1 VTCRFFHRIYKE
13 HERRIRGFLEPEPC
27 ILFKNN
33 RGNRTKIFPVLDLVQ
48 SSLHSGI
55 EGRGEYRT
63 TSQGPGSKLHP
74 PLKPTNN
81 FIVGKQTRCLNAH
94 IIHLPI
100 GNLCPLEKPLHSG
113 IVIVRSPVNVIHY
126 ELTGRSIPFMGVNP
140 KGSSQGRS
148 RITGGG
154 LHPDIL
160 KRSTIAQPCVQNT
173 I

>member
-1 VTCRFFHRIYKE
+1 MLIFVHGLNPCGTIDMSDCGNPVTCRFFHRIYKE

-81 FIVGKQTRCLNAH
+81 F
-94 IIHLPI
+94 
-100 GNLCPLEKPLHSG
+100 
-113 IVIVRSPVNVIHY
+113 
-126 ELTGRSIPFMGVNP
+126 
-140 KGSSQGRS
+140 
-148 RITGGG
+148 
-154 LHPDIL
+154 
-160 KRSTIAQPCVQNT
+160 
-173 I
+173 